1 MKYKFYKEDIINIDD
16 FISKMVELLNKIKIE
31 NYDIN
36 DIIDIY
42 ERNKALRYNKDKLEN
57 RIFKEYDDSMIK
69 IIRAYDTS
77 GIENDMKIIEY
88 TYINSFFEMIQKYNL
103 YINIKDGD
111 MISRI
116 DSANAD
122 GVFKKILAK
131 KNITYIL
138 RYPKIVEHFE
148 KIITNYLLI
157 FEDTAKILLE
167 QYVLESPRI
176 TIKYIPN
183 NVIEKSNEIFEKYIE
198 SENVN
203 LNYLKLIV
211 NLRGNNIL
219 KVNNKVKLKAKEK
232 KELIEKDY
240 NRKLVKFR
248 DISFK
253 MQKRIKLK

>member
-16 FISKMVELLNKIKIE
+16 FISEMVELLNKIKVE
-31 NYDIN
+31 KYDIN
-36 DIIDIY
+36 DIIEIY
-42 ERNKALRYNKDKLEN
+42 ERSKALRYNKDKLEN

-69 IIRAYDTS
+69 IIRVYDTS

-103 YINIKDGD
+103 YINIKE
-111 MISRI
+111 
-116 DSANAD
+116 

-138 RYPKIVEHFE
+138 RYQKIVEHFE
-148 KIITNYLLI
+148 KIITDYLLI

-167 QYVLESPRI
+167 KYVLESP
-176 TIKYIPN
+176 TTMVKCIPN
-183 NVIEKSNEIFEKYIE
+183 NVIEKSDEIFEKYIE

-203 LNYLKLIV
+203 LNYLERIV
-211 NLRGNNIL
+211 NLRGNNVL

-232 KELIEKDY
+232 IELIKKDY
-240 NRKLVKFR
+240 NRKLVKFI

>member
-1 MKYKFYKEDIINIDD
+1 MNYKFYKEDIINIDD
-16 FISKMVELLNKIKIE
+16 FISELVELLNKIKVE
-31 NYDIN
+31 KYDIN
-36 DIIDIY
+36 DIIEIY
-42 ERNKALRYNKDKLEN
+42 ERSKALRYNKDKLEN

-69 IIRAYDTS
+69 IIRVYDTS

-103 YINIKDGD
+103 YINIKEC
-111 MISRI
+111 
-116 DSANAD
+116 
-122 GVFKKILAK
+122 VFKKILAK

-138 RYPKIVEHFE
+138 RYQKIVEHFE
-148 KIITNYLLI
+148 KIITDYLLI

-167 QYVLESPRI
+167 KYVLESP
-176 TIKYIPN
+176 TTMVKYIPN
-183 NVIEKSNEIFEKYIE
+183 NVIEKSDEIFEKYIE

-203 LNYLKLIV
+203 LNYLERIV
-211 NLRGNNIL
+211 NLRGNNVL

-232 KELIEKDY
+232 IELIKKDY
-240 NRKLVKFR
+240 NRKLVKFI

>member
-16 FISKMVELLNKIKIE
+16 FISEMVELLNKIKVE
-31 NYDIN
+31 KYDIN
-36 DIIDIY
+36 DIIEIY
-42 ERNKALRYNKDKLEN
+42 ERSKALRYNKDKLEN

-69 IIRAYDTS
+69 IIRVYDTS

-103 YINIKDGD
+103 YINIKE
-111 MISRI
+111 
-116 DSANAD
+116 

-138 RYPKIVEHFE
+138 RYQKIVEHFE
-148 KIITNYLLI
+148 KIITDYLLI

-167 QYVLESPRI
+167 KYVLESP
-176 TIKYIPN
+176 TTMVKYIPN
-183 NVIEKSNEIFEKYIE
+183 NVIEKSDEIFEKYIE

-203 LNYLKLIV
+203 LNYLERIV
-211 NLRGNNIL
+211 NLRGNNVL

-232 KELIEKDY
+232 IELIKKDY
-240 NRKLVKFR
+240 NRKLVKFI

-253 MQKRIKLK
+253 MQKRIKLKW

>member
-16 FISKMVELLNKIKIE
+16 FISEMVELLNKIKVE
-31 NYDIN
+31 KYDIN
-36 DIIDIY
+36 DIIEIY
-42 ERNKALRYNKDKLEN
+42 ERSKALRYNKDKLEN

-69 IIRAYDTS
+69 IIRVYDTS

-103 YINIKDGD
+103 YINIKEC
-111 MISRI
+111 
-116 DSANAD
+116 
-122 GVFKKILAK
+122 VFKKILAK

-138 RYPKIVEHFE
+138 RYQKIVEHFE
-148 KIITNYLLI
+148 KIITDYLLI

-167 QYVLESPRI
+167 KYVLESP
-176 TIKYIPN
+176 TTMVKYIPN
-183 NVIEKSNEIFEKYIE
+183 NVIEKSDEIFEKYIE

-203 LNYLKLIV
+203 LNYLERIV
-211 NLRGNNIL
+211 NLRGNNVL

-232 KELIEKDY
+232 IELIKKDY
-240 NRKLVKFR
+240 NRKLVKFI

>member
-16 FISKMVELLNKIKIE
+16 FISEMVELLNKIKME
-31 NYDIN
+31 KYDIN
-36 DIIDIY
+36 DIIEIY
-42 ERNKALRYNKDKLEN
+42 ERSEALRYNKDKLEN
-57 RIFKEYDDSMIK
+57 KTFKEYNDSTVK
-69 IIRAYDTS
+69 IITAYDTS
-77 GIENDMKIIEY
+77 EIENDMKIIEF

-103 YINIKDGD
+103 YINIKGE
-111 MISRI
+111 
-116 DSANAD
+116 
-122 GVFKKILAK
+122 VFKKILAK

-138 RYPKIVEHFE
+138 RYPKIVEYFE
-148 KIITNYLLI
+148 KIITDYLLI

-167 QYVLESPRI
+167 QYVLESL
-176 TIKYIPN
+176 TIPDKYIPN
-183 NVIEKSNEIFEKYIE
+183 NVIEKSDEIFEKYIE

-203 LNYLKLIV
+203 INYLEFIV
-211 NLRGNNIL
+211 NLRRNNIL

-232 KELIEKDY
+232 IELIKKDY

>member
-16 FISKMVELLNKIKIE
+16 FISKMVELLNEIKIE

-88 TYINSFFEMIQKYNL
+88 TYIDSFFEMIQKYNL
-103 YINIKDGD
+103 YINIKGE
-111 MISRI
+111 
-116 DSANAD
+116 
-122 GVFKKILAK
+122 VFKKILAK

-148 KIITNYLLI
+148 KIITDYLLI
-157 FEDTAKILLE
+157 FEDTVKILLE

-176 TIKYIPN
+176 TVKYIPN

-198 SENVN
+198 SEDVN
-203 LNYLKLIV
+203 PNYLESIV

-232 KELIEKDY
+232 IELIEKDY
-240 NRKLVKFR
+240 DRKFVKFR

-253 MQKRIKLK
+253 IQKRIKLKW

>member
-16 FISKMVELLNKIKIE
+16 FISEMVEWLNKIKME
-31 NYDIN
+31 KYDIN
-36 DIIDIY
+36 DIIEIY
-42 ERNKALRYNKDKLEN
+42 ERSEALIYNKDKLEN
-57 RIFKEYDDSMIK
+57 RIFKEYNDSTVK
-69 IIRAYDTS
+69 IITAYDTS
-77 GIENDMKIIEY
+77 EIENDMQILEY

-103 YINIKDGD
+103 YINIKGE
-111 MISRI
+111 
-116 DSANAD
+116 
-122 GVFKKILAK
+122 VFKKILAK

-138 RYPKIVEHFE
+138 RYPKIVEYFE
-148 KIITNYLLI
+148 KIITDYLLI
-157 FEDTAKILLE
+157 FEDTVKILLE

-176 TIKYIPN
+176 TVKYIPN

-203 LNYLKLIV
+203 PNYLERIV

-232 KELIEKDY
+232 IELIKKDY

-253 MQKRIKLK
+253 MQKRIKLKW

>member
-16 FISKMVELLNKIKIE
+16 FISEMVELLNKIKME
-31 NYDIN
+31 KYDIN
-36 DIIDIY
+36 DIIEIY
-42 ERNKALRYNKDKLEN
+42 ERSEALIYNKDKLEN
-57 RIFKEYDDSMIK
+57 RIFKEYNDSTVK
-69 IIRAYDTS
+69 IITAYDTS
-77 GIENDMKIIEY
+77 EIENDMQILEY

-103 YINIKDGD
+103 YINIKGE
-111 MISRI
+111 
-116 DSANAD
+116 
-122 GVFKKILAK
+122 VFKKILSK

-138 RYPKIVEHFE
+138 RYPKIVEYFE
-148 KIITNYLLI
+148 KIITDYLLI
-157 FEDTAKILLE
+157 FEDTVKILLE

-176 TIKYIPN
+176 TVKYIPN

-203 LNYLKLIV
+203 PNYLERIV

-232 KELIEKDY
+232 IELIKKDY

>member
-16 FISKMVELLNKIKIE
+16 FISEMVELLNKIKME
-31 NYDIN
+31 KYDIN
-36 DIIDIY
+36 DIIEIY
-42 ERNKALRYNKDKLEN
+42 ERSEALRYNKDKLEN
-57 RIFKEYDDSMIK
+57 KTFKEYNDSTVK
-69 IIRAYDTS
+69 IITAYDTS
-77 GIENDMKIIEY
+77 EIENDMKIIEF

-103 YINIKDGD
+103 YINIK
-111 MISRI
+111 
-116 DSANAD
+116 D

-138 RYPKIVEHFE
+138 RYPKIVEYFE
-148 KIITNYLLI
+148 KIITDYLLI

-167 QYVLESPRI
+167 QYVLESL
-176 TIKYIPN
+176 TIPAKYIPN
-183 NVIEKSNEIFEKYIE
+183 NVIEKSDEIFEKYIE

-203 LNYLKLIV
+203 INYLEFIV
-211 NLRGNNIL
+211 NLRRNNIL

-232 KELIEKDY
+232 IELIKKDY

>member
-16 FISKMVELLNKIKIE
+16 FISEMVELLNKIKME
-31 NYDIN
+31 KYDIN
-36 DIIDIY
+36 DIIEIY
-42 ERNKALRYNKDKLEN
+42 ERSEALRYNKDKLEN
-57 RIFKEYDDSMIK
+57 KTFKEYNDSTVK
-69 IIRAYDTS
+69 IITAYDTS
-77 GIENDMKIIEY
+77 EIENDMKIIEF

-103 YINIKDGD
+103 YINIKGE
-111 MISRI
+111 
-116 DSANAD
+116 
-122 GVFKKILAK
+122 VFKKILAK

-138 RYPKIVEHFE
+138 RYPKIVEYFE
-148 KIITNYLLI
+148 KIITDYLLI

-167 QYVLESPRI
+167 QYVLESL
-176 TIKYIPN
+176 TIPAKYIPN
-183 NVIEKSNEIFEKYIE
+183 NVIEKSDEIFEKYIE

-203 LNYLKLIV
+203 INYLEFIV
-211 NLRGNNIL
+211 NLSRNNIL

-232 KELIEKDY
+232 IELIKKDY

>member
-16 FISKMVELLNKIKIE
+16 FISEMVELLNKIKVE
-31 NYDIN
+31 KYDIN
-36 DIIDIY
+36 DIIEIY
-42 ERNKALRYNKDKLEN
+42 ERSKALRYNKDKLEN

-69 IIRAYDTS
+69 IIRVYDTS
-77 GIENDMKIIEY
+77 EIENDMKIIEY

-103 YINIKDGD
+103 YINIKEC
-111 MISRI
+111 
-116 DSANAD
+116 
-122 GVFKKILAK
+122 VFKKILAK

-138 RYPKIVEHFE
+138 RYQKIVEHFE
-148 KIITNYLLI
+148 KIITDYLLI

-167 QYVLESPRI
+167 KYVLESP
-176 TIKYIPN
+176 TTMVKYIPN
-183 NVIEKSNEIFEKYIE
+183 NVIEKSDEIFEKYIE

-203 LNYLKLIV
+203 LNYLERIV
-211 NLRGNNIL
+211 NLRGNNVL

-232 KELIEKDY
+232 IELIKKDY
-240 NRKLVKFR
+240 NRKLVKFI

>member
-16 FISKMVELLNKIKIE
+16 FISEMVELLNKIKME
-31 NYDIN
+31 KYDIN
-36 DIIDIY
+36 DIIEIY
-42 ERNKALRYNKDKLEN
+42 ERSEALRYNKDKLEN
-57 RIFKEYDDSMIK
+57 KTFKEYNDSTVK
-69 IIRAYDTS
+69 IITAYDTS
-77 GIENDMKIIEY
+77 EIENDMKIIEF

-103 YINIKDGD
+103 YINIKGE
-111 MISRI
+111 
-116 DSANAD
+116 
-122 GVFKKILAK
+122 VFKKILAK

-138 RYPKIVEHFE
+138 RYPKSVEYFE
-148 KIITNYLLI
+148 KIITDYLLI

-167 QYVLESPRI
+167 QYVLESL
-176 TIKYIPN
+176 TIPAKYIPN
-183 NVIEKSNEIFEKYIE
+183 NVIEKSDEIFEKYIE

-203 LNYLKLIV
+203 INYLEFIV
-211 NLRGNNIL
+211 NLRRNNIL

-232 KELIEKDY
+232 IELIKKDY

>member
-16 FISKMVELLNKIKIE
+16 FISEMVELLNKIKME
-31 NYDIN
+31 KYDIN
-36 DIIDIY
+36 DIIEIY
-42 ERNKALRYNKDKLEN
+42 ERSEALIYNKDKLEN
-57 RIFKEYDDSMIK
+57 RIFKEYNDSTVK
-69 IIRAYDTS
+69 IITAYDTS
-77 GIENDMKIIEY
+77 EIENDMQILEY

-103 YINIKDGD
+103 YINIKGE
-111 MISRI
+111 
-116 DSANAD
+116 
-122 GVFKKILAK
+122 VFKKILAK

-138 RYPKIVEHFE
+138 RYPKIVEYFE
-148 KIITNYLLI
+148 KIITDYLLI
-157 FEDTAKILLE
+157 FEDTVKILLE

-176 TIKYIPN
+176 TVKYIPN

-203 LNYLKLIV
+203 PNYLERIV

-232 KELIEKDY
+232 IELIKKDY

>member
-16 FISKMVELLNKIKIE
+16 FISKMIKLLNKIKMKK
-31 NYDIN
+31 YDIN
-36 DIIDIY
+36 DIIEIY
-42 ERNKALRYNKDKLEN
+42 ERSKALKYNKDKLEN

-69 IIRAYDTS
+69 IIKDYNTS

-103 YINIKDGD
+103 YINIKGE
-111 MISRI
+111 
-116 DSANAD
+116 
-122 GVFKKILAK
+122 VFKKILSK

-138 RYPKIVEHFE
+138 RYQKIVEHFE
-148 KIITNYLLI
+148 KIITDYLLI
-157 FEDTAKILLE
+157 FEDTVKILLE

-176 TIKYIPN
+176 TVKYIPN
-183 NVIEKSNEIFEKYIE
+183 DVIEKSNEIFEKYIE

-203 LNYLKLIV
+203 LNYLERIV

-232 KELIEKDY
+232 IELIKKDY
-240 NRKLVKFR
+240 DRKLVKFR

>member
-16 FISKMVELLNKIKIE
+16 FISEMVELLNKIKME
-31 NYDIN
+31 KYDIN
-36 DIIDIY
+36 DIIEIY
-42 ERNKALRYNKDKLEN
+42 ERSEALRYNKDKLEN
-57 RIFKEYDDSMIK
+57 KTFKEYNNSTVK
-69 IIRAYDTS
+69 IITAYDTS
-77 GIENDMKIIEY
+77 EIENDMKIIEF

-103 YINIKDGD
+103 YINIKGE
-111 MISRI
+111 
-116 DSANAD
+116 
-122 GVFKKILAK
+122 VFKKILAK

-138 RYPKIVEHFE
+138 RYPKIVEYFE
-148 KIITNYLLI
+148 KIITDYLLI

-167 QYVLESPRI
+167 QYILESL
-176 TIKYIPN
+176 TIPAKYIPN
-183 NVIEKSNEIFEKYIE
+183 NVIEKSDEIFEKYIE

-203 LNYLKLIV
+203 INYLEFIV
-211 NLRGNNIL
+211 NLRRNNIL

-232 KELIEKDY
+232 IELIKKDY

>member
-16 FISKMVELLNKIKIE
+16 FISEMVELLNKIKME
-31 NYDIN
+31 KYDIN
-36 DIIDIY
+36 DIIEIY
-42 ERNKALRYNKDKLEN
+42 ERSEALRYNKDKLEN
-57 RIFKEYDDSMIK
+57 KTFKEYNDSTVK
-69 IIRAYDTS
+69 IITAYDTS
-77 GIENDMKIIEY
+77 EIENDMKIIEF

-103 YINIKDGD
+103 YINIKGE
-111 MISRI
+111 
-116 DSANAD
+116 
-122 GVFKKILAK
+122 VFKKILAK

-138 RYPKIVEHFE
+138 RYPKIVEYFE
-148 KIITNYLLI
+148 KIITDYLLI

-167 QYVLESPRI
+167 QYVLESL
-176 TIKYIPN
+176 TIPAKYILN
-183 NVIEKSNEIFEKYIE
+183 NVIEKSDEIFEKYIE

-203 LNYLKLIV
+203 INYLEFIV
-211 NLRGNNIL
+211 NLRRNNIL

-232 KELIEKDY
+232 IELIKKDY

>member
-16 FISKMVELLNKIKIE
+16 FISEMVELLNKIKME
-31 NYDIN
+31 KYDIN
-36 DIIDIY
+36 DIIEIY
-42 ERNKALRYNKDKLEN
+42 ERSEALIYNKDKLEN
-57 RIFKEYDDSMIK
+57 RTFKEYNDSTVK
-69 IIRAYDTS
+69 IITAYDTS
-77 GIENDMKIIEY
+77 EIENDMQILEY

-103 YINIKDGD
+103 YINIKGE
-111 MISRI
+111 
-116 DSANAD
+116 
-122 GVFKKILAK
+122 VFKKILAK

-138 RYPKIVEHFE
+138 RYPKIVEYFE
-148 KIITNYLLI
+148 KIITDYLLI
-157 FEDTAKILLE
+157 FEDTVKILLE

-176 TIKYIPN
+176 TVKYIPN

-203 LNYLKLIV
+203 PNYLERIV

-232 KELIEKDY
+232 IELIKKDY
-240 NRKLVKFR
+240 NMKLVKFR

>member
-16 FISKMVELLNKIKIE
+16 FISEMVELLNKIKME
-31 NYDIN
+31 KYDIN
-36 DIIDIY
+36 DIIEIY
-42 ERNKALRYNKDKLEN
+42 ERSEALRYNKDKLEN
-57 RIFKEYDDSMIK
+57 KTFKEYNDSTVK
-69 IIRAYDTS
+69 IITAYDTS
-77 GIENDMKIIEY
+77 EIENDMKIIEF

-103 YINIKDGD
+103 YINIKGE
-111 MISRI
+111 
-116 DSANAD
+116 
-122 GVFKKILAK
+122 VFKKILAK

-138 RYPKIVEHFE
+138 RYPKIVEYFE
-148 KIITNYLLI
+148 KIITDYLLI

-167 QYVLESPRI
+167 QYILESL
-176 TIKYIPN
+176 TIPAKYIPN
-183 NVIEKSNEIFEKYIE
+183 NVIEKSDEIFEKYIE

-203 LNYLKLIV
+203 INYLEFIV
-211 NLRGNNIL
+211 NLRRNNIL

-232 KELIEKDY
+232 IELIKKDY

>member
-16 FISKMVELLNKIKIE
+16 FISEMVELLNKIKME
-31 NYDIN
+31 EYDIN
-36 DIIDIY
+36 DIIEIY
-42 ERNKALRYNKDKLEN
+42 ERSEALIYNKDKLEN
-57 RIFKEYDDSMIK
+57 RIFKEYNDSTVK
-69 IIRAYDTS
+69 IITAYDTS
-77 GIENDMKIIEY
+77 EIENDMQILEY

-103 YINIKDGD
+103 YINIKGE
-111 MISRI
+111 
-116 DSANAD
+116 
-122 GVFKKILAK
+122 VFKKILAK

-138 RYPKIVEHFE
+138 RYPKIVEYFE
-148 KIITNYLLI
+148 KIITDYLLI
-157 FEDTAKILLE
+157 FEDTVKILLE

-176 TIKYIPN
+176 TVKYIPN

-203 LNYLKLIV
+203 PNYLERIV

-232 KELIEKDY
+232 IELIKKDY

>member
-16 FISKMVELLNKIKIE
+16 FISKIVELLNKIKIE

-42 ERNKALRYNKDKLEN
+42 ERNKALIYNKDKLEN
-57 RIFKEYDDSMIK
+57 KIFKEYDDSMIK

-77 GIENDMKIIEY
+77 GIENDMKIIEN

-103 YINIKDGD
+103 YINIKE
-111 MISRI
+111 
-116 DSANAD
+116 

-138 RYPKIVEHFE
+138 RYPKIVEYFE
-148 KIITNYLLI
+148 KIITDYLLI
-157 FEDTAKILLE
+157 FEDTVKILLE

-176 TIKYIPN
+176 TVKYIPN

-203 LNYLKLIV
+203 LNYLERIV

-232 KELIEKDY
+232 IELIKKDY

>member
-16 FISKMVELLNKIKIE
+16 FISEMVELLNKIKME
-31 NYDIN
+31 KYDIN
-36 DIIDIY
+36 DIIEIY
-42 ERNKALRYNKDKLEN
+42 ERSEALRYNKDKLEN
-57 RIFKEYDDSMIK
+57 KTFKEYNDSTVK
-69 IIRAYDTS
+69 IITAYDTS
-77 GIENDMKIIEY
+77 EIENDMKIIEF

-103 YINIKDGD
+103 YINIKGE
-111 MISRI
+111 
-116 DSANAD
+116 
-122 GVFKKILAK
+122 VFKKILAK

-138 RYPKIVEHFE
+138 RYPKIVEYFE
-148 KIITNYLLI
+148 KIITDYLLI

-167 QYVLESPRI
+167 QYILESL
-176 TIKYIPN
+176 TIPAKYIPN
-183 NVIEKSNEIFEKYIE
+183 NVIEKSDEIFEKYIE

-203 LNYLKLIV
+203 INHLEFIV
-211 NLRGNNIL
+211 NLRRNNIL

-232 KELIEKDY
+232 IELIKKDY

>member
-16 FISKMVELLNKIKIE
+16 FISEMVELLNKIKVE
-31 NYDIN
+31 KYDIN
-36 DIIDIY
+36 DIIEIY
-42 ERNKALRYNKDKLEN
+42 ERSKALRYNKDKLEN

-69 IIRAYDTS
+69 IIRVYDTS

-103 YINIKDGD
+103 YINIKE
-111 MISRI
+111 
-116 DSANAD
+116 

-138 RYPKIVEHFE
+138 RYQKIVEHFE
-148 KIITNYLLI
+148 KIITDYLLI

-167 QYVLESPRI
+167 KYVLESP
-176 TIKYIPN
+176 TTMVKCIPN
-183 NVIEKSNEIFEKYIE
+183 NVIEKSDEIFEKYIE

-203 LNYLKLIV
+203 LNYLERIV
-211 NLRGNNIL
+211 NLRGNNVL

-232 KELIEKDY
+232 IELIKKDY
-240 NRKLVKFR
+240 NRKLVKFI

-253 MQKRIKLK
+253 MQKRIKLKW

>member
-16 FISKMVELLNKIKIE
+16 FISEMVELLNKIKME
-31 NYDIN
+31 KYDIN
-36 DIIDIY
+36 DIIEIY
-42 ERNKALRYNKDKLEN
+42 ERSEALRYNKDKLEN
-57 RIFKEYDDSMIK
+57 KTFKEYNDSTVK
-69 IIRAYDTS
+69 IITAYDTS
-77 GIENDMKIIEY
+77 EIENDMQILEY

-103 YINIKDGD
+103 YINIKGE
-111 MISRI
+111 
-116 DSANAD
+116 
-122 GVFKKILAK
+122 VFKKILAK

-138 RYPKIVEHFE
+138 RYPKIVEYFE
-148 KIITNYLLI
+148 KIITDYLLI

-167 QYVLESPRI
+167 QYVLESL
-176 TIKYIPN
+176 TIPAKYIPN
-183 NVIEKSNEIFEKYIE
+183 NVIEKSDEIFEKYIE

-203 LNYLKLIV
+203 INYLEFIV
-211 NLRGNNIL
+211 NLRRNNIL

-232 KELIEKDY
+232 IELIKKDY

>member
-16 FISKMVELLNKIKIE
+16 FISEMFELLNKIKME
-31 NYDIN
+31 KYDIN
-36 DIIDIY
+36 DIIEIY
-42 ERNKALRYNKDKLEN
+42 ERSEALRYNKDKLEN
-57 RIFKEYDDSMIK
+57 KTFKEYNDSTVK
-69 IIRAYDTS
+69 IITAYDTS
-77 GIENDMKIIEY
+77 EIENDMKIIEF

-103 YINIKDGD
+103 YINIKGE
-111 MISRI
+111 
-116 DSANAD
+116 
-122 GVFKKILAK
+122 VFKKILAK

-138 RYPKIVEHFE
+138 RYPKIVEYFE
-148 KIITNYLLI
+148 KIITDYLLI

-167 QYVLESPRI
+167 QYVLESL
-176 TIKYIPN
+176 TIPAKYIPN
-183 NVIEKSNEIFEKYIE
+183 NVIEKSDEIFEKYIE

-203 LNYLKLIV
+203 INYLEFIV
-211 NLRGNNIL
+211 NLRRNNIL

-232 KELIEKDY
+232 IELIKKDY

>member
-16 FISKMVELLNKIKIE
+16 FISEMVELLNKIKME
-31 NYDIN
+31 KYDIN
-36 DIIDIY
+36 DIIEIY
-42 ERNKALRYNKDKLEN
+42 ERSEALRYNKDKLEN
-57 RIFKEYDDSMIK
+57 KTFKEYNDSTVK
-69 IIRAYDTS
+69 IITAYDTS
-77 GIENDMKIIEY
+77 EIENDMKIIEF

-103 YINIKDGD
+103 YINIKGE
-111 MISRI
+111 
-116 DSANAD
+116 
-122 GVFKKILAK
+122 VFKKILAK

-138 RYPKIVEHFE
+138 RYPKIVEYFE
-148 KIITNYLLI
+148 KIITDYLLI

-167 QYVLESPRI
+167 QYILESL
-176 TIKYIPN
+176 TIPAKYIPN
-183 NVIEKSNEIFEKYIE
+183 NVIEKSDKIFEKYIE

-203 LNYLKLIV
+203 INYLEFIV
-211 NLRGNNIL
+211 NLRRNNIL

-232 KELIEKDY
+232 IELIKKDY

>member
-1 MKYKFYKEDIINIDD
+1 
-16 FISKMVELLNKIKIE
+16 
-31 NYDIN
+31 
-36 DIIDIY
+36 
-42 ERNKALRYNKDKLEN
+42 
-57 RIFKEYDDSMIK
+57 
-69 IIRAYDTS
+69 
-77 GIENDMKIIEY
+77 MKIIEN

-103 YINIKDGD
+103 YINIKE
-111 MISRI
+111 
-116 DSANAD
+116 

-138 RYPKIVEHFE
+138 RYQKIVEHFE
-148 KIITNYLLI
+148 KIITDYLLI
-157 FEDTAKILLE
+157 FEDTVKILLE

-176 TIKYIPN
+176 TVKYIPN

-203 LNYLKLIV
+203 LNYLERIV

-232 KELIEKDY
+232 IELIEKDY
-240 NRKLVKFR
+240 NRKLVKFI

>member
-16 FISKMVELLNKIKIE
+16 FISEMVELLNKIKME
-31 NYDIN
+31 KYDIN
-36 DIIDIY
+36 DIIEIY
-42 ERNKALRYNKDKLEN
+42 ERSEALRYNKDKLEN
-57 RIFKEYDDSMIK
+57 KTFKEYNDSTVK
-69 IIRAYDTS
+69 IITAYDTS
-77 GIENDMKIIEY
+77 EIENDMKIIEF

-103 YINIKDGD
+103 YINIKGE
-111 MISRI
+111 
-116 DSANAD
+116 
-122 GVFKKILAK
+122 VFKKILAK

-138 RYPKIVEHFE
+138 RYPKIVEYFE
-148 KIITNYLLI
+148 KIITDYLLI

-167 QYVLESPRI
+167 QYVLESL
-176 TIKYIPN
+176 TIPAKYIPN
-183 NVIEKSNEIFEKYIE
+183 NVIEKSDEIFEKYIE

-203 LNYLKLIV
+203 INYLEFIV
-211 NLRGNNIL
+211 NLRRNNIL

-232 KELIEKDY
+232 IELIKKDY

>member
-16 FISKMVELLNKIKIE
+16 FISEMVELLNKIKME
-31 NYDIN
+31 KYDIN
-36 DIIDIY
+36 DIIEIY
-42 ERNKALRYNKDKLEN
+42 ERSEALIYNKDKLEN
-57 RIFKEYDDSMIK
+57 RTFKEYNDSTVK
-69 IIRAYDTS
+69 IITAYDTS
-77 GIENDMKIIEY
+77 EIENDMQILEY
-88 TYINSFFEMIQKYNL
+88 TYINSFFEMIQKYDL
-103 YINIKDGD
+103 YINIKGE
-111 MISRI
+111 
-116 DSANAD
+116 
-122 GVFKKILAK
+122 VFKKILAK

-138 RYPKIVEHFE
+138 RYPKIVEYFE
-148 KIITNYLLI
+148 KIIIDYLLI
-157 FEDTAKILLE
+157 FEDTVKILLE

-176 TIKYIPN
+176 TVKYIPN

-203 LNYLKLIV
+203 PNYLERIV

-232 KELIEKDY
+232 IELIKKDY

>member
-88 TYINSFFEMIQKYNL
+88 TYIDSFFEMIQKYNL
-103 YINIKDGD
+103 YINIKGE
-111 MISRI
+111 
-116 DSANAD
+116 
-122 GVFKKILAK
+122 VFKKILAK

-138 RYPKIVEHFE
+138 RYPKIVEYFE
-148 KIITNYLLI
+148 KIITDYLLI
-157 FEDTAKILLE
+157 FEDTVKILLE

-176 TIKYIPN
+176 TVKYIPN

-203 LNYLKLIV
+203 PNYLERIV

-232 KELIEKDY
+232 IELIEKDY
-240 NRKLVKFR
+240 DRKFVKFR

-253 MQKRIKLK
+253 IQKRIKLK

>member
-16 FISKMVELLNKIKIE
+16 FISEMVELLNKIKVE
-31 NYDIN
+31 KYDIN
-36 DIIDIY
+36 DIIEIY
-42 ERNKALRYNKDKLEN
+42 ERSKALRYNKDKLEN

-69 IIRAYDTS
+69 IIRVYDTS

-103 YINIKDGD
+103 YINIKE
-111 MISRI
+111 
-116 DSANAD
+116 

-138 RYPKIVEHFE
+138 RYQKIVEHFE
-148 KIITNYLLI
+148 KIITDYLLI

-167 QYVLESPRI
+167 KYVLESP
-176 TIKYIPN
+176 TTMVKYIPN
-183 NVIEKSNEIFEKYIE
+183 NVIEKSDEIFEKYIE

-203 LNYLKLIV
+203 LNYLERIV
-211 NLRGNNIL
+211 NLRGNNVL

-232 KELIEKDY
+232 IELIKKDY
-240 NRKLVKFR
+240 NRKLVKFI

>member
-16 FISKMVELLNKIKIE
+16 FISEMVELLNKIKME
-31 NYDIN
+31 KYDIN
-36 DIIDIY
+36 DIIEIY
-42 ERNKALRYNKDKLEN
+42 ERSEALRYNKDKLEN
-57 RIFKEYDDSMIK
+57 KTFKEYNDSTVK
-69 IIRAYDTS
+69 IITAYDTS
-77 GIENDMKIIEY
+77 EIENDMKIIEF

-103 YINIKDGD
+103 YINIKGE
-111 MISRI
+111 
-116 DSANAD
+116 
-122 GVFKKILAK
+122 VFKKILAK

-138 RYPKIVEHFE
+138 RYPKIVEYFE
-148 KIITNYLLI
+148 KNITDYLLI

-167 QYVLESPRI
+167 QYVLESL
-176 TIKYIPN
+176 TIPAKYIPN
-183 NVIEKSNEIFEKYIE
+183 NVIEKSDEIFEKYIE

-203 LNYLKLIV
+203 INYLEFIV
-211 NLRGNNIL
+211 NLRRNNIL

-232 KELIEKDY
+232 IELIKKDY